1 MARSRD
7 VVTNFQ
13 PTTDVLANPWRDVL
27 IYDVES
33 WMVWKG
39 VWETFVRDGV
49 LKTDNQILY
58 NMQRFQSKFKHLWDA
73 AERSV
78 RSADGP
84 MGLMA
89 IAPLETPQEP
99 HPRPLEQALLAS
111 PGEVHSRTATGQ
123 REMLQSEKSGVQASK
138 GSIVAAQSMQK

>member
-1 MARSRD
+1 MHPTKYVIKPFFPEQVERLYPQKPAH
-7 VVTNFQ
+7 VVRFC
-13 PTTDVLANPWRDVL
+13 
-27 IYDVES
+27 
-33 WMVWKG
+33 
-39 VWETFVRDGV
+39 
-49 LKTDNQILY
+49 
-58 NMQRFQSKFKHLWDA
+58 RFQSKFKHLWDA